1 MTINEKKFSIV
12 AHDEH
17 DDHHHGSINVP
28 IYQTSLFSFDT
39 YEQFNMAR
47 VNEQENFV
55 YSRGNNPT
63 VRFLEDKLAQL
74 EQGERAKCFAS
85 GMAAI
90 SAAIMSIVGSGDH
103 VICSHQAYGPT
114 REFLGNYLQKFGVE
128 TTFVDGSTLDH
139 WKNAVRSNTRLL
151 YLESPTSMFFQ
162 LQDIRGCTDLA
173 ASIGAETILDNS
185 WATPCFQNPLTLG
198 VGLVV
203 HSITKYIS
211 GHSDCL
217 GGVVVGSKR
226 LMDPLMSNEYM
237 LFGGVM
243 TPQTAGLVTRGLRT
257 LPLRMQRHES
267 SGLKVAEYVSRQ
279 RYVAKI
285 NHPGLPNHPQY
296 ELAKTQMSG
305 TGSLF
310 SFESRES
317 VDKLRAWADHMHFFR
332 IGASW
337 GGFESLINVNA
348 FHALNAKDP
357 QIGTL
362 VRLYIG
368 AEDPEDLIQDL
379 DQAWRCVE
387 QSPSEEELYEQN
399 PGINQKG

>member
-1 MTINEKKFSIV
+1 MPAKEKSFSIV

-39 YEQFNMAR
+39 YEQFNLAR
-47 VNEQENFV
+47 VDEQENFV

-74 EQGERAKCFAS
+74 ERGERAKCFAS

-90 SAAIMSIVGSGDH
+90 SAAIMSIVKSGDH
-103 VICSHQAYGPT
+103 VICTHQAYGPT
-114 REFLGNYLQKFGVE
+114 REFLGNYLRKFGVE
-128 TTFVDGSTLDH
+128 TTFVDGISLDN
-139 WKNAVRSNTRLL
+139 WKNAVRSNTKLL

-162 LQDIRGCTDLA
+162 LQDIRSCADLA
-173 ASIGAETILDNS
+173 TSIGAETILDNS

-226 LMDPLMSNEYM
+226 LMDPLMSTEYM
-237 LFGGVM
+237 LFGGIM
-243 TPQTAGLVTRGLRT
+243 TPQTAGLVMRGLRT

-267 SGLKVAEYVSRQ
+267 SGTQVAEYVSKQ
-279 RYVAKI
+279 SYVAKM

-296 ELAKTQMSG
+296 ELASSQMSG
-305 TGSLF
+305 TGGLF

-317 VDKLRAWADHMHFFR
+317 VEKLRAWADSMQYFR

-348 FHALNAKDP
+348 WTAMNASDP
-357 QIGTL
+357 QISTI

-368 AEDPEDLIQDL
+368 AEDPDDLIRDL
-379 DQAWRCVE
+379 DQAWRSVAL
-387 QSPSEEELYEQN
+387 SPSEEELYEQN
-399 PGINQKG
+399 PGINEKG